1 MKPANKKLLAMLLAA
16 MIPAS
21 LLAGCGGDGG
31 SSATDTGSSAA
42 TGENSGSDETA
53 EDTELYEFTLLGNLK
68 TELEEVDELY
78 FAAVEEAT
86 NTKINI
92 ELPPASSYT
101 ERLQMMIASTEY
113 ADVTLF
119 PSHTDKVFV
128 DACRDGVFIRLN
140 EMLEDC
146 PNIMAHTYDI
156 SWETLQILRDG
167 GDDSIYAVPRT
178 SIARAD
184 GYTIRKDWLDAVG
197 YTDYTEGDTMTIDQL
212 KEILTLFTYND
223 PDGNGIDDTY
233 GFGTYADADGNI
245 DVFFSQAFGLGGWGE
260 YDGEIIDLRRSRDHD
275 NYKRALQ
282 FSQELWAEGLVDP
295 DAPTIQGDVALD
307 RLKKGVTGVYAE
319 FAGWMTM
326 YEDEMKELNP
336 DVERIYV
343 PAIVENEGD
352 VYSAGA
358 FSTGFWGQ
366 WAIANTAEKPERI
379 LAVFDYM
386 LSDEGWPS
394 TNYGP
399 EGYSWT
405 EENGVVTPTE
415 NYTQDFAGRNIL
427 RRNDD
432 PGFFVS
438 LDQSAENRERIE
450 NLIDICVNQYVF
462 SLDQGYRPPIADD
475 PTFIDYEKNMKVQI
489 SKIVVGELPVDE
501 WDAILDGWYDAG
513 GETYVEQMR
522 AYIES
527 TR

>member
-86 NTKINI
+86 NTKINV

-156 SWETLQILRDG
+156 SWETLQILRDD

-184 GYTIRKDWLDAVG
+184 GYTLRKDWLDAVG

-295 DAPTIQGDVALD
+295 DAPTIQSDVALD
-307 RLKKGVTGVYAE
+307 RFKKGVTGVRGE

-326 YEDEMKELNP
+326 YEDEIKELDP
-336 DVERIYV
+336 DAELIYV

-358 FSTGFWGQ
+358 FSIGFWGQ

-379 LAVFDYM
+379 LQVFDYM

-399 EGYSWT
+399 EGYSWN
-405 EENGVVTPTE
+405 EENGVAVPTE

-450 NLIDICVNQYVF
+450 NLIDICIDQYVF
-462 SLDQGYRPPIADD
+462 SLDQGYRPAISDD

>member
-156 SWETLQILRDG
+156 SWETLQILRDD

-233 GFGTYADADGNI
+233 GFGIYADADGNI

-307 RLKKGVTGVYAE
+307 RFKKGVTGVRGE

-326 YEDEMKELNP
+326 YEDEMKELDP
-336 DVERIYV
+336 DAELIYV

-379 LAVFDYM
+379 LQVFDYM

-399 EGYSWT
+399 EGYSWN
-405 EENGVVTPTE
+405 EENGVAVPTE